1 MTKTLKEAAEAYKMG
16 RKPTADEPLL
26 LTPGPLTTTTSVKRA
41 MLKDWGSWDAPFR
54 ELNADIRRRLVD
66 ISGGG
71 EEYTAVPLQ
80 GSGTFVVEAM
90 LGTFVP
96 RGGKVLMLANGAY
109 GERAIKVCE
118 RMGRETVVYRTAEN
132 EAPSAAKVADHLR
145 DETIDYVFMVHCET
159 TSGIRNPV
167 EAIAEVVQEK
177 GRRLLVDAMSAFG
190 ALHLDAKSVRYDAIA
205 ASANKCLEGVP
216 GMGFVICNKSVLAA
230 REGNAHSVSLDLHDQ
245 WSYMEKTRQWRFTPP
260 THVIAAF
267 HQALLEYEA
276 EGGVRARGTRYEVN
290 CEHLVKGMRA
300 LGFRTFL
307 NDAEQAP
314 IIVCFHAPEDP
325 NYAFT
330 DFYGRLARRGYVIYP
345 GKLTQ
350 LETFR
355 VGCIGSMGPSDVDG
369 VVATVAEVLAEMG
382 VSNGTS
388 NAA

>member
-1 MTKTLKEAAEAYKMG
+1 MTKSLKDTALAYKMG
-16 RKPTADEPLL
+16 RTPNVDEPLL
-26 LTPGPLTTTTSVKRA
+26 LTPGPLTTTASVKQA
-41 MLKDWGSWDAPFR
+41 MLKDWGSWDEPFR
-54 ELNADIRRRLVD
+54 DMNADMRRRLVD

-71 EEYTAVPLQ
+71 DAYTAVPLQ

-132 EAPSAAKVADHLR
+132 EAPRSEEVAEFLN

-159 TSGIRNPV
+159 TAGIRNPV
-167 EAIAEVVQEK
+167 EAVAAVVQEK

-190 ALHLDAKSVRYDAIA
+190 ALHLDAKTVRYDAIA

-216 GMGFVICNKSVLAA
+216 GMGFVICNKAVLAE
-230 REGNAHSVSLDLHDQ
+230 REGNAHSVSLDLFDQ

-267 HQALLEYEA
+267 HKALLEFEA
-276 EGGVRARGTRYEVN
+276 EGGAPARGARYEVN
-290 CEHLVKGMRA
+290 CKHLVDGMRG

-307 NDAEQAP
+307 DDKDQAP

-325 NYAFT
+325 NYSFM
-330 DFYGRLARRGYVIYP
+330 DFYGRLAKRGYVIYP

-355 VGCIGSMGPSDVDG
+355 VGCIGSMGPTDVDG
-369 VVATVAEVLAEMG
+369 VVATVGEVLAEMG
-382 VSNGTS
+382 VADGKSH
-388 NAA
+388 AA

>member
-1 MTKTLKEAAEAYKMG
+1 MNETLKQAAESYTMG
-16 RKPTADEPLL
+16 RQPSADEPLL
-26 LTPGPLTTTTSVKRA
+26 LTPGPLTTTASVKHA
-41 MLKDWGSWDAPFR
+41 MLKDWGSWDEPFR
-54 ELNADIRRRLVD
+54 DLNADVRRRLVE

-71 EEYTAVPLQ
+71 DDYTAVPLQ

-118 RMGRETVVYRTAEN
+118 RMGRETVAYRTAED
-132 EAPSAAKVADHLR
+132 EAPTAAKVAEMLQ

-167 EAIAEVVQEK
+167 EAIAAVVAEK

-190 ALHLDAKSVRYDAIA
+190 ALQLDAKTVRYDAIA
-205 ASANKCLEGVP
+205 ASANKCLESVP
-216 GMGFVICNKSVLAA
+216 GMGFVICNKSVLSE
-230 REGNAHSVSLDLHDQ
+230 REGNAHSVSLDLFDQ

-267 HQALLEYEA
+267 HQALLEYEM
-276 EGGVRARGTRYEVN
+276 EGGPAARGARYEMN
-290 CEHLVKGMRA
+290 CERLVQGMRE

-307 NDAEQAP
+307 PDDRQAP
-314 IIVCFHAPEDP
+314 IIVCFHAPDAP
-325 NYAFT
+325 NYDFA
-330 DFYGRLARRGYVIYP
+330 DFYARLARRGYVIYP

-350 LETFR
+350 VETFR
-355 VGCIGSMGPSDVDG
+355 VGCIGSMGPKDVQG
-369 VVATVAEVLAEMG
+369 VVATVAAVLAEMG
-382 VSNGTS
+382 VADGTS
-388 NAA
+388 RAA